1 MLTGFNDA
9 FIISGEKRNEILS
22 NCKSEEE
29 KQRTAELIR
38 PILRGRDIKRYGY
51 NYDEIYLI
59 ATFPSKHYDIDQYPA
74 VKNYLLSFGI
84 ERLEQTGKL
93 YIINGEKVNARKKTN
108 NKWFETQDSI
118 SYWDDFSKQK
128 IIYPDISQQLSFSVD
143 NKNFLLGNTA
153 YFMYCNQNEYLCNVL
168 NSKLINWYY
177 RTLSVQLG
185 ANAVRMFTIYVINLP
200 IPLWQNTNLQ
210 NNIKTLSNDRVADGL
225 VYELYCLNADE
236 IKYIENN

>member
-1 MLTGFNDA
+1 MDNG
-9 FIISGEKRNEILS
+9 IKRTV
-22 NCKSEEE
+22 EE
-29 KQRTAELIR
+29 KAQGLK
-38 PILRGRDIKRYGY
+38 DIPRKRIE
-51 NYDEIYLI
+51 D
-59 ATFPSKHYDIDQYPA
+59 YPA
-74 VKNYLLSFGI
+74 VKAHLDEYWDKI
-84 ERLEQTGKL
+84 EKRADQGDTPYNLRNCA
-93 YIINGEKVNARKKTN
+93 YM
-108 NKWFETQDSI
+108 
-118 SYWDDFSKQK
+118 DDFSKQK